1 MFLCNIYLYV
11 REKFMSINSVIL
23 FYSVILLYKPY
34 YYDACWAVCN
44 MCVCELG
51 PAHVLSIYVKTEV
64 VLWISNSRDFP
75 THLFMVSELL
85 SWGMEATTCS
95 SA

>member
-34 YYDACWAVCN
+34 YYDADLFSVYTFILN
-44 MCVCELG
+44 M
-51 PAHVLSIYVKTEV
+51 SEV
-64 VLWISNSRDFP
+64 SDVFFLP
-75 THLFMVSELL
+75 Q
-85 SWGMEATTCS
+85 GCS
-95 SA
+95 Y